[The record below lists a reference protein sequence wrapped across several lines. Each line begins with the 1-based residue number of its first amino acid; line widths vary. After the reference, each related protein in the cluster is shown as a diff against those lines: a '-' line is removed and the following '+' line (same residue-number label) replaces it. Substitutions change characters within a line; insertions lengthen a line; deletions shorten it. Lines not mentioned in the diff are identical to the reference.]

1 MGFLEWFFY
10 MVSKDIWDKFFN
22 VEVKKCVKEVI
33 KWLVWIGD
41 MEVFFIMVFRSVWK
55 VVEVEGF
62 EKEFELKEVD
72 LIFKDLELLFY
83 LYLLLYSCV
92 ELMIGFNGFLWLEMI
107 DFLFFVVGLNY
118 MDMFKFV

>member
-1 MGFLEWFFY
+1 
-10 MVSKDIWDKFFN
+10 
-22 VEVKKCVKEVI
+22 
-33 KWLVWIGD
+33 
-41 MEVFFIMVFRSVWK
+41 MVFRSVWK